1 MDNYED
7 KFKELENEFNAIPDN
22 GGAHSG
28 VPADEPAP
36 APAANDSFTAE
47 GAGQTEYPGETPAF
61 SEQNSTAGNGSAFY
75 APNYA
80 GPVLS
85 KVSYTEQKPA
95 NRSKLGRGVKV
106 FCGLLAAVVLFTA
119 ACAGG
124 YYLGKNSKKARSYY
138 NSDIKVDLAA
148 KPKDTD
154 GMTAAEVYAQ
164 LNPSIVGIRVYN
176 SKSAFD
182 ASGVIYTEDGY
193 IITNDHIYENV
204 GAPKFRIYAYDG
216 TEYDAVFVAGDTV
229 SDLAVL
235 KIVNGSG
242 FKAAVFGNSAEL
254 VCGENVFAIGRPS
267 DASDNTSITAGTV
280 SLTSRRV
287 KSKSNYSSGLIQT
300 DTAINPGSSG
310 GALVNMYGQVVG
322 ITSSKLTGAD
332 YDTISF
338 SIPSVTVKRNVDQ
351 LIAGGKVT
359 DRAKIGITYLEV
371 NSVYKEMNNYAA
383 TGLLVQEVNSDSDLY
398 GKVEKNDIITHIN
411 DIEIVKDDIVLDII
425 ESCKAGDEITLTVLS
440 KSGDQKTFTVKLGAN
455 IGQSSYKEN
464 ESDTASQSGSS
475 SGSGGSSG
483 SDGTFNFPQGD

>member
-1 MDNYED
+1 M
-7 KFKELENEFNAIPDN
+7 
-22 GGAHSG
+22 
-28 VPADEPAP
+28 
-36 APAANDSFTAE
+36 
-47 GAGQTEYPGETPAF
+47 
-61 SEQNSTAGNGSAFY
+61 
-75 APNYA
+75 
-80 GPVLS
+80 
-85 KVSYTEQKPA
+85 
-95 NRSKLGRGVKV
+95 
-106 FCGLLAAVVLFTA
+106 
-119 ACAGG
+119 
-124 YYLGKNSKKARSYY
+124 
-138 NSDIKVDLAA
+138 
-148 KPKDTD
+148 
-154 GMTAAEVYAQ
+154 
-164 LNPSIVGIRVYN
+164 GIRVYN